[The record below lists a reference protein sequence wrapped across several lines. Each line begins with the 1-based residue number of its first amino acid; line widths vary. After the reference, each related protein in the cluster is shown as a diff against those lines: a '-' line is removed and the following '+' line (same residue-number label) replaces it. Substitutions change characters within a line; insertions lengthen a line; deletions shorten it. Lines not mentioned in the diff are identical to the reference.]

1 MSRLG
6 TPLGRARGL
15 GAARDGVAH
24 WWLQRVTAVA
34 LVPLVLWL
42 TLSLAALAGA
52 DHARVV
58 DWVSRPLVAVLLS
71 LTLAAGFHH
80 LKLGLQVV
88 IEDYVHGAFAKHA
101 LLLASLFGCIL
112 LAALAVFSV
121 LKIALQ
127 G

>member
-1 MSRLG
+1 MSNLG

-15 GAARDGVAH
+15 GAAKEGVSH

-52 DHARVV
+52 DHASVV
-58 DWVSRPLVAVLLS
+58 AWVSRPLVAVLLS

-88 IEDYVHGAFAKHA
+88 IEDYVHGALAKHA
-101 LLLASLFGCIL
+101 LLLANLFGCIL

-121 LKIALQ
+121 LKIAFQ